1 MSEEHVRPD
10 LDMLADYLEDLLS
23 DEERA
28 EVERAVAEDPS
39 TAALLAELEGLP
51 ALLSADPPEPMP
63 ADVVARIDAA
73 LADEAAAAK
82 KTESSKHLAPV
93 RSMPSRRRRWLAP
106 ALAAAAAVGVVGLG
120 AQVVTSGMGSGA
132 GQDAESA
139 MDAGAGAD
147 EAVDN
152 DVEAPRESERM
163 LGPEDDATQ
172 WRTGDFVELSAE
184 RFSEDV
190 ASALADRPRTFA
202 RDRVASFLLRDGIA
216 LEESRGLIVEAECGF
231 DLPSGRVIPAR
242 LDGEAAV
249 LVLRRVPGEPDQRD
263 VLAFPAECPAP
274 AGDTTSDVPPLASTR
289 LPYP

>member
-51 ALLSADPPEPMP
+51 ALLAADPPEPMP

-82 KTESSKHLAPV
+82 RAESSENLAPV
-93 RSMPSRRRRWLAP
+93 RSLPSRRRRWLAP

-147 EAVDN
+147 EAASEPEVQPSSRDRPR
-152 DVEAPRESERM
+152 EGAPRRAEE
-163 LGPEDDATQ
+163 L
-172 WRTGDFVELSAE
+172 VELSADS
-184 RFSEDV
+184 FSEDV

-202 RDRVASFLLRDGIA
+202 RDRVADFLQRDGLA
-216 LEESRGLIVEAECGF
+216 YEESRGLIVEAGCGF
-231 DLPSGRVIPAR
+231 DLPSGRVLPAR
-242 LDGEAAV
+242 LDGQAAL

-274 AGDTTSDVPPLASTR
+274 ADDTASDVPPLASTR
-289 LPYP
+289 LPFP

>member
-51 ALLSADPPEPMP
+51 ALLAADPPEPMP
-63 ADVVARIDAA
+63 AYVVARIDAA

-82 KTESSKHLAPV
+82 KAESAKGLAPV
-93 RSMPSRRRRWLAP
+93 RSLSSRRRRWLAP

-120 AQVVTSGMGSGA
+120 AQVVTSGMGSGTS
-132 GQDAESA
+132 QDAESA

-147 EAVDN
+147 EAAGEP
-152 DVEAPRESERM
+152 EAPGESERM
-163 LGPEDDATQ
+163 LGPKDEATQ
-172 WRTGDFVELSAE
+172 WRTSDLVELSADS
-184 RFSEDV
+184 FSEDV
-190 ASALADRPRTFA
+190 ASAFADRPRTFA
-202 RDRVASFLLRDGIA
+202 RDRVADVLQRDGLA
-216 LEESRGLIVEAECGF
+216 LEESRGLIVEARCDF
-231 DLPSGRVIPAR
+231 DLPSGRVLPAR
-242 LDGEAAV
+242 LDGEAAL

-274 AGDTTSDVPPLASTR
+274 ADDTASDVPPLASTR
-289 LPYP
+289 LPFP